1 MRVVVTRPAHSGER
15 TARRLAEMGHEPVLL
30 PLAEPVHDAEA
41 ALKALEE
48 TNGSIVITSAEVTR
62 VLKHVQQSLK
72 LLFHR
77 PVFAVGAATARAAR
91 EIGFEVVVG
100 VSGGNGAQLA
110 DLIIEHPPEFRE
122 SPLLYLAGSPR
133 AAGFETQLTELGIA
147 FRTVECYRMK
157 EIIPD
162 AGMLTRLLVEIPA
175 DAILFYSRETAR
187 RFFALPFLHEQTD
200 SLAQTRIL
208 CLSEAIAEVVPAA
221 LRSFVEIAAVP
232 DEDSLLALLAAK

>member
-1 MRVVVTRPAHSGER
+1 MRVVVTRPAYSGER
-15 TARRLAEMGHEPVLL
+15 TARRLAEMGHEPLLL

-48 TNGSIVITSAEVTR
+48 TSGSIAITSAEVMR
-62 VLKHVQQSLK
+62 VLKHVHPSLK
-72 LLFHR
+72 PFFHR
-77 PVFAVGAATARAAR
+77 RVFAVGATTAQAAR
-91 EIGFEVVVG
+91 EIGFEIVVG
-100 VSGGNGAQLA
+100 VGGGNGAQLA
-110 DLIIEHPPEFRE
+110 DLIIGHPREFRE

-133 AAGFETQLTELGIA
+133 APGFEAQLSELRIA

-162 AGMLTRLLVEIPA
+162 GGILIRVLADIPA

-187 RFFALPFLHEQTD
+187 RFFALPFLHQHADT
-200 SLAQTRIL
+200 LVQTRML
-208 CLSEAIAEVVPAA
+208 CLSEAIAEGVPAA
-221 LRSFVEIAAVP
+221 LRSLVEIAAVP